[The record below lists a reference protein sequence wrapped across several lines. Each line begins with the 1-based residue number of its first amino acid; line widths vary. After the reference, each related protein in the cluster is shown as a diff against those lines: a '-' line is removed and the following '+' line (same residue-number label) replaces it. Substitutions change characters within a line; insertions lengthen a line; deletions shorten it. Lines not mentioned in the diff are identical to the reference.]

1 MIGEENQLANDCR
14 LLKKLLQT
22 RKRIVVITGAG
33 ISVNAG

>member
-14 LLKKLLQT
+14 LLKKL
-22 RKRIVVITGAG
+22 ITGAG